1 MLNGIYK
8 LKILFSMKKL
18 IFKKLYQDT
27 TYFFLTT
34 LLVMSLIVWTL
45 QAVNYFDFVTEDGHG
60 LRVYFS
66 YTILNFPKI
75 INRILPFIFFISLFY
90 IIINYELK
98 NELSIFWING
108 VSKVEFLNKLIVFS
122 IYLMIFQIIL
132 GSYISPLSQFK
143 AREYLKNSNVDFFTS
158 LIKEGKFI
166 NITKNITIFIDN
178 KNVDGSYDDIF
189 IEDLRNNSSKMI
201 YAEKGNLISNDLQ
214 KKFKLTN
221 GKVINNENTDITTF
235 EFDQIDFNLANL
247 STKTITVPKIQEI
260 DTYTLLNCFR
270 GTDREN
276 KDEFHFICEK
286 KLQAEIKR
294 ELFKRVFK
302 PIFLPIITL
311 ICGFLIIKAKNNIKF
326 KRYNIIVF
334 IVAVSLIVFSEVS
347 MRYVAYSKYL
357 TLLCLIM
364 PVFIFIISYFIFYKT
379 TKHV

>member
-1 MLNGIYK
+1 
-8 LKILFSMKKL
+8 MKKL

>member
-1 MLNGIYK
+1 VLNGIYK